1 MKRWLTTLLL
11 TGLLMGAPAAAQ
23 NDPPPTPDE
32 LNAPSGDLVT
42 LNEVEEGD
50 TGVTGEDV
58 GLVDSP
64 TDPTVTGSPTGADA
78 ELQAALELIIKMV
91 SDVTFIPGAAALV
104 IALTAILKRF
114 VPINAAY
121 IALGLQVIVWVAW
134 ILVKNAGYELQFQGW
149 IDSLTTI
156 VSGFVGF
163 VLSTGAA
170 TKGYNALVR
179 ANAPIL
185 GDTRA
190 SIEAQHSAQT

>member
-1 MKRWLTTLLL
+1 MRKQFLVLLL
-11 TGLLMGAPAAAQ
+11 SLLLVFPSAPMVSAQ
-23 NDPPPTPDE
+23 EETPE
-32 LNAPSGDLVT
+32 PQPAGEIVT
-42 LNEVEEGD
+42 MTEVEEGD
-50 TGVTGEDV
+50 TELTGDDV

-64 TDPTVTGSPTGADA
+64 SDPTVIGSPTGADA

-104 IALTAILKRF
+104 IALTAVLKRF
-114 VPINAAY
+114 LPINAAY

-134 ILVKNAGYELQFQGW
+134 ILLKNAGYELQFQSW

-156 VSGFVGF
+156 VSGVVGF

-179 ANAPIL
+179 QGAPVL
-185 GDTRA
+185 GDTKAAIRA
-190 SIEAQHSAQT
+190 QRE